1 MSSDH
6 PFRRSAALCLV
17 LAASSLSLDDRFQT
31 ATVSE
36 KLGFIRERVSAQGG
50 ERALQAAPLREAG
63 NCYAGYWRNC

>member
-1 MSSDH
+1 MSSHH

-17 LAASSLSLDDRFQT
+17 LAAGGLSLDEQFQT

-36 KLGFIRERVSAQGG
+36 KLGLVRQKVSALDRERSMQGS
-50 ERALQAAPLREAG
+50 PLIEAG